1 MSERTSPEVQYRVY
15 CPAIYVV
22 PVHIIWRKNIAVVVN
37 STSHTIS
44 HQLMDAATDNYINI
58 LTVSGE
64 EHQTQNITCQAE
76 YGPGLILASNQL
88 IIEGF
93 NDYYHPGLIYVIYI
107 YVYILLYIILYFFHP

>member
-22 PVHIIWRKNIAVVVN
+22 PDHIMWRKNNADVVN

-44 HQLMDAATDNYINI
+44 HQLMDAVTDNYTNV

-76 YGPGLILASNQL
+76 YGSGLILASNQL

-93 NDYYHPGLIYVIYI
+93 NDYYYTRR
-107 YVYILLYIILYFFHP
+107 IIMLYF